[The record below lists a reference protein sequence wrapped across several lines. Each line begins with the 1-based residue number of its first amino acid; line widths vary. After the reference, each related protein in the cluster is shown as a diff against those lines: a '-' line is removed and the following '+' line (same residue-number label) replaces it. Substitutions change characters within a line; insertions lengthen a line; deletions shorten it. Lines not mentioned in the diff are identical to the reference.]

1 MPRAR
6 HQVSFWMLAALSP
19 LFRYSDWRDAWV
31 LRVIGE
37 RYGPVLLRAEPELD
51 DAYERPLS
59 RLRRRV
65 AEARWS
71 MSARVSEA
79 QSSISERASRTLPL
93 GGSALLLMVAAAV
106 IVAAAA
112 LGFIVARS
120 GSSGGAVPALTGHTS
135 AGPLRL
141 SVPSDWRRETS
152 PLAARLGLN
161 DGIALSPSRSSD
173 EMLVIGRTVTPDPQL
188 LPRTLLAS
196 LPSTPQTVSLGR
208 ATVYRYL
215 NLSPRGGQTP
225 ESVYAMST
233 TIGTVLGVCVAP
245 KARISFISTC
255 ERSLATLA
263 VDSGQALPPGP
274 IPAYGSSLNAA
285 IKLLNDVRT
294 TAGTRL
300 RTAPAAKAQA
310 QAANA
315 LAGAYAQTAAT
326 LSRLDAGPASAANS
340 AVVAALALNEA
351 AYRALGRAASLQDS
365 AAYSDARAS
374 LGRAANALTAAYSG
388 LDAFGYSVS

>member
-1 MPRAR
+1 
-6 HQVSFWMLAALSP
+6 
-19 LFRYSDWRDAWV
+19 
-31 LRVIGE
+31 
-37 RYGPVLLRAEPELD
+37 
-51 DAYERPLS
+51 
-59 RLRRRV
+59 
-65 AEARWS
+65 
-71 MSARVSEA
+71 
-79 QSSISERASRTLPL
+79 
-93 GGSALLLMVAAAV
+93 
-106 IVAAAA
+106 
-112 LGFIVARS
+112 
-120 GSSGGAVPALTGHTS
+120 
-135 AGPLRL
+135 
-141 SVPSDWRRETS
+141 
-152 PLAARLGLN
+152 
-161 DGIALSPSRSSD
+161 
-173 EMLVIGRTVTPDPQL
+173 MLVVGRTVTPDPQL

-196 LPSTPQTVSLGR
+196 LPSTPTPQTVSLGR

-233 TIGTVLGVCVAP
+233 TIGTVLGVCIAP
-245 KARISFISTC
+245 KARISFISSC

-263 VDSGQALPPGP
+263 LDSGKALPPGP
-274 IPAYGSSLNAA
+274 IPAYASSLNVA